1 MILYPSCRNRPG
13 HPNNAHCNKGVTLS
27 KIINDGHGMMPID
40 GLRFKCSI
48 YDDYNFWENCEEN
61 LGIGREPSYIFF
73 KEETI

>member
-13 HPNNAHCNKGVTLS
+13 YPNNAHCNKGVTLS

-48 YDDYNFWENCEEN
+48 YDDYNF
-61 LGIGREPSYIFF
+61 
-73 KEETI
+73 